1 MDINVLIPAF
11 MVISVAGSSLSIAA
25 YSAFNERTND
35 KKLLLIIASFF
46 AFAFLVV
53 LILSFLTLENLSFY
67 QYIFSLTF
75 YALIFLAV
83 LSIIGFI
90 LHRLQFERNTQHDEL
105 IEAIDIIKIN
115 KDGLYSSISLFESE
129 ASQEAKKIDESN

>member
-1 MDINVLIPAF
+1 MDINLLIPAF
-11 MVISVAGSSLSIAA
+11 IVISLAGSSLSITA

-46 AFAFLVV
+46 AFAFLIV
-53 LILSFLTLENLSFY
+53 ITLSFLILENLTFY
-67 QYIFSLTF
+67 EYILALTF

-83 LSIIGFI
+83 LSVIGFI
-90 LHRLQFERNTQHDEL
+90 LHRLQFERNVQNEEL
-105 IEAIDIIKIN
+105 REAIDIIKIN

-129 ASQEAKKIDESN
+129 ASENQPKK

>member
-1 MDINVLIPAF
+1 MDINLLIPAF
-11 MVISVAGSSLSIAA
+11 MVISLAGSSLSITA

-46 AFAFLVV
+46 AFAFLIV
-53 LILSFLTLENLSFY
+53 ITLSFLILENLTLY
-67 QYIFSLTF
+67 EYILALTF

-83 LSIIGFI
+83 LSVIGFI
-90 LHRLQFERNTQHDEL
+90 LHRLQFERNVQNEEL
-105 IEAIDIIKIN
+105 REAIDIIKIN

-129 ASQEAKKIDESN
+129 ASGNQPKK

>member
-1 MDINVLIPAF
+1 MDINLLIPAF
-11 MVISVAGSSLSIAA
+11 MVISLAGSSLSITA

-46 AFAFLVV
+46 AFAFLIV
-53 LILSFLTLENLSFY
+53 ITLSFLILENLTFY
-67 QYIFSLTF
+67 EYILALTS

-83 LSIIGFI
+83 LSVIGFI
-90 LHRLQFERNTQHDEL
+90 LHRLQFERNVQNEEL
-105 IEAIDIIKIN
+105 REAIDIIKIN

-129 ASQEAKKIDESN
+129 ASENQPKK

>member
-1 MDINVLIPAF
+1 MDINLLIPAF
-11 MVISVAGSSLSIAA
+11 MVISLAGSSLSITA

-46 AFAFLVV
+46 AFAFLIV
-53 LILSFLTLENLSFY
+53 ITLSFLILENLTLY
-67 QYIFSLTF
+67 EYILALTF

-83 LSIIGFI
+83 LSVIGFI
-90 LHRLQFERNTQHDEL
+90 LHRLQFERNVQNEEL
-105 IEAIDIIKIN
+105 REAIDIIKIN

-129 ASQEAKKIDESN
+129 ASENQPEK